1 MFRSVFDM
9 FTGVVGPLLMSLAA
23 AIILGFFTSATYRF
37 IRRRNSLTRGFT
49 ITLAVLPA
57 IVSVLVAV
65 VNIRSVEL
73 SSSGLQ
79 VGLVLAGIFAITRF
93 RSDPLTAEDLM
104 YIVLSFFIGVGNG
117 LGYVGY
123 TVIGTVAAIVMLLII
138 DATNF
143 GAQSIRDKRL
153 RFIVPED
160 LNYEEEFVSILSK
173 YCEYATLERVKTTDF
188 GQLFELTYNV
198 KMKKKVSEKALI
210 DEIRGKNANL
220 EVTLTSRQQP

>member
-143 GAQSIRDKRL
+143 GAQSNRDKRL

>member
-138 DATNF
+138 DATDF

>member
-123 TVIGTVAAIVMLLII
+123 TVIGTVAAIVMLLVI

-160 LNYEEEFVSILSK
+160 LNYEEEFVNVLSK

>member
-23 AIILGFFTSATYRF
+23 AIILGFLTSATYRF

-79 VGLVLAGIFAITRF
+79 VGLVLAGVFAITRF

-160 LNYEEEFVSILSK
+160 LNYEEEFVNILSK

>member
-160 LNYEEEFVSILSK
+160 LNYEEEFVNVLSK

>member
-9 FTGVVGPLLMSLAA
+9 FTGVVGPLLMSLGA

-160 LNYEEEFVSILSK
+160 LNYEEEFVNVLSK

>member
-160 LNYEEEFVSILSK
+160 LNYEEEFVNVLSK

-188 GQLFELTYNV
+188 GQLFEFTYNV
-198 KMKKKVSEKALI
+198 KNEKEGFRKRRLLMKFVAKMP
-210 DEIRGKNANL
+210 
-220 EVTLTSRQQP
+220 TLK

>member
-1 MFRSVFDM
+1 M
-9 FTGVVGPLLMSLAA
+9 
-23 AIILGFFTSATYRF
+23 
-37 IRRRNSLTRGFT
+37 
-49 ITLAVLPA
+49 
-57 IVSVLVAV
+57 
-65 VNIRSVEL
+65 

-160 LNYEEEFVSILSK
+160 LNYEEEFVNVLSK